1 MMKAFLAASYAVS
14 LYIGP
19 QPVQKVMFNLC
30 VGKKNRL
37 AGGRYLLGV
46 SCRLG
51 KQKRFLSHLSQCMR
65 LDENQ
70 RRYLAAYAWRNLG
83 LYNQAWMELKEI
95 DDQSPEIH
103 SLKSNTLYNARNIEE
118 LIQFSKEIAAGSA
131 LDDKQKHFL
140 IQYSFRKHGA
150 FKARQLSEVFDDGTS
165 HFKDL
170 IEKYKEME
178 RRGES
183 WDGSPA
189 LALTLREMKDEPALN
204 LVLHSFKEGDRSP
217 LIYHTLIETLKEIGL
232 KKKYLHDVNLMID
245 EGFLPLT
252 SKDALYLL
260 TNCRGFHDV
269 YDGRYFL
276 GKEDDF
282 SNVVVY
288 GESLPEPIFKSLLL
302 KLIDPLIHSSQPL
315 PFNEKAFKILSS
327 YLKGKHKWDCL
338 EVRWYLQRN
347 ELEHIDDFI
356 NPFPQDKQLKLLLY
370 VAKYCHEQQLNKLAL
385 IFGEKAYQISQNH
398 EVVLRRL
405 IASHHRLGNV
415 SERYYFIKKL
425 KKLAPHRLF
434 KKEYEMALDEYL
446 LQKNEWN
453 WSRKSKNIEKGKT
466 IVHVLN
472 KSLPEVNG
480 YTIRSSEMVEH
491 QKNSLIHPVV
501 ITKLGYSFDSKV
513 VESIGREIHNGIE
526 HYRLMDVN
534 GSSKINE
541 VPMSEYF
548 RTYADHFARALRQ
561 INPALIHTA
570 SNFQNALPALK
581 VAQKYQIPSVYEVR
595 GLWHDTQATKTAGFE
610 NSERYLLHE
619 KYELI
624 CCHTADRVV
633 AISQSLREHLINKGI
648 PEEKIYFVPN
658 GVDVKKF
665 KPQLPNTE
673 LQKKFDLENKLVIG
687 FIGSVTHYEGLDYL
701 LKALAELKKMAI
713 SFSFLLVG
721 DGKALPDLKQ
731 LAREL
736 QLEAEVIFVGRVPHH
751 EVKDYYSVIDVF
763 PFPRTK
769 AKVCQLVTPLKPFE
783 AMAMGKL
790 VLVSDIPAL
799 REMVIDGETG
809 LVFKAEDVSS
819 LVECLQQVENS
830 KHLAKQ
836 GRKWVVNNRAWDQL
850 ARIYHE
856 IYQLE
861 SAEPVQALEA

>member
-1 MMKAFLAASYAVS
+1 MMKAFLAACYAVT

-37 AGGRYLLGV
+37 AGGKYLLRV

-51 KQKRFLSHLSQCMR
+51 KQRSFLGHVSHCYR
-65 LDENQ
+65 LEVHH
-70 RRYLAAYAWRNLG
+70 RKYLAAYAWRNLG
-83 LYNQAWMELKEI
+83 LYNQAWMELKEL
-95 DDQSPEIH
+95 DDQNTEIH

-131 LDDKQKHFL
+131 LDTKQKHFL
-140 IQYSFRKHGA
+140 IQYSFRNHGA
-150 FKARQLSEVFDDGTS
+150 FKARQLSEIFDDGS
-165 HFKDL
+165 SYFKDL

-178 RRGES
+178 RSGES
-183 WDGSPA
+183 WDGSPK
-189 LALTLREMKDEPALN
+189 LALTLKDMKAEPALK
-204 LVLHSFKEGDRSP
+204 LVLKAFKEGDRSP
-217 LIYHTLIETLKEIGL
+217 LIYHTLIESLQEIGL
-232 KKKYLHDVNLMID
+232 KKKYLHDLNLMID

-260 TNCRGFHDV
+260 TNCRGFHEL
-269 YDGRYFL
+269 YDGRSLL
-276 GKEDDF
+276 GKEEDL
-282 SNVVVY
+282 SSVVVY
-288 GESLPEPIFKSLLL
+288 GESLPEPIYKNLLM
-302 KLIDPLIHSSQPL
+302 KLIDPFVQSSKPL
-315 PFNEKAFKILSS
+315 PFNEKAFKILSRN
-327 YLKGKHKWDCL
+327 LKGKHKWDCL

-347 ELEHIDDFI
+347 ELEHIDHFI
-356 NPFPQDKQLKLLLY
+356 HPFPQDKQLKLLLY
-370 VAKYCHEQQLNKLAL
+370 IAKYCHEHQLNELAL
-385 IFGEKAYQISQNH
+385 MFGEKAYHISPKH

-415 SERYYFIKKL
+415 SQRYYFIKKL
-425 KKLAPHRLF
+425 KKLAPHRIF

-453 WSRKSKNIEKGKT
+453 WSRKSKTFDKGKT

-480 YTIRSSEMVEH
+480 YTIRSSEIVEH
-491 QKNSLIHPVV
+491 QKNSDLHPVV
-501 ITKLGYSFDSKV
+501 ITKLGYSFDSEV
-513 VESIGREIHNGIE
+513 VESIRREIHNGIE

-534 GSSKINE
+534 GFKINE
-541 VPMSEYF
+541 VPMSDYF
-548 RTYADHFARALRQ
+548 RTYADQIARALRQ
-561 INPALIHTA
+561 IKPAMVHAA

-581 VAQKYQIPSVYEVR
+581 VAQKYHIPSVYEVR
-595 GLWHDTQATKTAGFE
+595 GLWHDTQATKITGFE

-624 CCHTADRVV
+624 CCQTADRVV
-633 AISQSLREHLINKGI
+633 TISQSLKEHLINKGI

-665 KPQLPNTE
+665 KPQLPNSE
-673 LQKKFDLENKLVIG
+673 LKKKYDLDNKLVIG

-701 LKALAELKKMAI
+701 LKALLVLKKMEI
-713 SFSFLLVG
+713 PFSFLLVG
-721 DGKALPDLKQ
+721 DGKALPELKQ
-731 LAREL
+731 LAREI
-736 QLEAEVIFVGRVPHH
+736 QLEEEIIFVGRIPHD
-751 EVKDYYSVIDVF
+751 EVKEFYSVIDVF

-819 LVECLQQVENS
+819 LVECLQQVENN

-836 GRKWVVNNRAWDQL
+836 GRKWVVKNRAWDQL
-850 ARIYHE
+850 AKAYHE
-856 IYQLE
+856 IYQIE
-861 SAEPVQALEA
+861 SEEPVQALEA